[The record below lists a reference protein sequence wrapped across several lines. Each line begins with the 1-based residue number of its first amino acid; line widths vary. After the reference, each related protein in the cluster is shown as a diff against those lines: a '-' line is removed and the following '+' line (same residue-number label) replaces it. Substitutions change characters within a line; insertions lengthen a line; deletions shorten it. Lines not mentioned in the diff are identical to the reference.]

1 MIETIGYKS
10 QQSARLKELCNLHPL
25 YLHFSFDDPI
35 TGEQFF
41 FKVRASGQAISC
53 ALSYRSFPHRHS
65 HTIVSNIILTTLKKI
80 MDRLTGD
87 CDTFCSSLRYFL
99 KNKLK
104 RRLFG
109 ALKHF
114 DGPVLLQLCK
124 RKVGQSNGSNA
135 TKNIKYLCGRVKS
148 FRNSGETVDR

>member
-1 MIETIGYKS
+1 M
-10 QQSARLKELCNLHPL
+10 HPL

-65 HTIVSNIILTTLKKI
+65 HTIVSNIILTMLKKI

-114 DGPVLLQLCK
+114 DDPVLLQLFM
-124 RKVGQSNGSNA
+124 QA
-135 TKNIKYLCGRVKS
+135 TKSVSQTAVTRRRTLSIYVDVSNRFGIQERLW
-148 FRNSGETVDR
+148 TVRGFGVT